1 MLQVFNLPKLKAY
14 LIVGR
19 FENLDQSGGKLS
31 ILNYQLLIRFAFQI
45 NKFISMRKI
54 LLLSAVS
61 IAALT
66 ACQPKHT
73 ETQTAVYFDKS
84 GMDTTVNPADDFF
97 SYANGNFVKYVH
109 IPDDQSGWGS
119 FDSLAQEN
127 IKKLRT
133 LAEDAAAKKDA
144 AKGSPEQKVG
154 DFYIS
159 GMDTVAIEKKGYEP
173 LKPFLARV
181 DAVKDYK
188 ELMALV
194 SDAAKDG
201 GQGGLID
208 FDVYADQA
216 NSAVYIVNLSQTG
229 LSLPEKDYYTRQDSV
244 SKAQRDALLRHIAKY
259 FEMTGTDAATAAKQ
273 AADILA
279 LETTIA
285 KSHRSA
291 VELRD
296 PVKNYNKM
304 SVAALEKL
312 SPNVGWSAIL
322 ARMGAKTDT
331 VNVGQPEFFKAFST
345 LLASQPIDVWKNKV
359 KYSYIRSKA
368 WLLSK
373 AFRDEDFKFHQIF
386 TGEKNQQERW
396 KIVVQEA
403 DAQLK
408 DVLGQLYIAKYF
420 PPEAKKRMEEL
431 VDNLQ
436 KAFRARIAKLE
447 WMSDSTKLRAE
458 AKLDIVLKKIGYPT
472 KWKNYDDVDISR
484 DDYFGNNMKAYRHH
498 YNELLAKVDK
508 PVDRTEWDMTPPAV
522 NAYYNP
528 SYNEIVFP
536 AGILQFP
543 FFDVNAD
550 DAINYG
556 GIGMVI
562 GHEMTHGFDD
572 QGRLYDAQGN
582 LKDWWEKSD
591 SIHFADNAKKLS
603 KQYSTY
609 TVLDTMHVN
618 GDLTLGENIADLGGV
633 LIAYD
638 AFKLTAQGKDTTRID
653 GFTPDQR
660 FFLGFAQVWR
670 GVLRPELMRTL
681 VNTNAHSPEMYRV
694 NGTLSNVPAFYEAWH
709 VTDKNKM
716 YHSANDLV
724 RIW

>member
-1 MLQVFNLPKLKAY
+1 MKNT
-14 LIVGR
+14 
-19 FENLDQSGGKLS
+19 
-31 ILNYQLLIRFAFQI
+31 
-45 NKFISMRKI
+45 I
-54 LLLSAVS
+54 LLCAIFIV
-61 IAALT
+61 ALT
-66 ACQPKHT
+66 GCQPRQSQTK
-73 ETQTAVYFDKS
+73 TAVYFDKS

-97 SYANGNFVKYVH
+97 AYANGGFVRHAH
-109 IPDDQSGWGS
+109 IPDDLSAWGS
-119 FDSLAQEN
+119 FDSLEQDN
-127 IKKLRT
+127 IKKLHSII
-133 LAEDAAAKKDA
+133 EDAAAKKDA
-144 AKGSPEQKVG
+144 AKGSAEQKVG

-159 GMDTVAIEKKGYEP
+159 GMDTVVIEKKGYEP
-173 LKPFLARV
+173 LKPFLTKL

-188 ELMALV
+188 ELIALLA
-194 SDAAKDG
+194 DAAKEG
-201 GQGGLID
+201 VNGGLLD
-208 FDVYADQA
+208 FDVSADQA
-216 NSAVYIVNLSQTG
+216 NSAVNIVNLSQTG
-229 LSLPEKDYYTRQDSV
+229 LTLPEKDYYTRQDSV
-244 SKAQRDALLRHIAKY
+244 SKEQRAALVRHIAKY

-273 AADILA
+273 AADILT

-285 KSHRSA
+285 RSHRSA
-291 VELRD
+291 VDLRD

-312 SPNVGWSAIL
+312 SPNVGWSATL
-322 ARMGAKTDT
+322 TRLGAKTDS
-331 VNVGQPEFFKAFST
+331 VNVGQPEYFKAFGM
-345 LLASQPIDVWKNKV
+345 LIASQPVELWKSKV
-359 KYSYIRSKA
+359 KFDYIQSHAAR
-368 WLLSK
+368 LSR
-373 AFRDEDFKFHQIF
+373 AFRDEDFKFNQLF
-386 TGEKNQQERW
+386 TGGKNQQERW
-396 KIVVQEA
+396 KTVVQNA
-403 DAQLK
+403 DWRLR
-408 DVLGQLYIAKYF
+408 DVLGQLYVAKYF

-447 WMSDSTKLRAE
+447 WMSDSTKQRAV

-472 KWKNYDDVDISR
+472 KWKSYDDVDISR
-484 DDYFGNNMKAYRHH
+484 DDYFGNTTRLSKHR
-498 YNELLAKVDK
+498 YNEAIAKIGK
-508 PVDRTEWDMTPPAV
+508 PVDKTEWDMTPPTV

-582 LKDWWEKSD
+582 LKDWWLA
-591 SIHFADNAKKLS
+591 ADGKLFNERAKQLAA
-603 KQYSTY
+603 QYSTY

-638 AFKLTAQGKDTTRID
+638 AFKLTAQGKDTTKID

-670 GVLRPELMRTL
+670 GVMRPELMRTL
-681 VNTNAHSPEMYRV
+681 VNTNPHSPETYRV
-694 NGTLSNVPAFYEAWH
+694 NGTLRNVPAFYEAWH

-716 YHSANDLV
+716 YHSPDELV

>member
-1 MLQVFNLPKLKAY
+1 
-14 LIVGR
+14 
-19 FENLDQSGGKLS
+19 
-31 ILNYQLLIRFAFQI
+31 
-45 NKFISMRKI
+45 MRKI

-73 ETQTAVYFDKS
+73 ETKTAVYFDRS

-97 SYANGNFVKYVH
+97 DYTNGNFVKHAH
-109 IPDDQSGWGS
+109 IPDDLSSWGS
-119 FDSLAQEN
+119 FDSLAQDN
-127 IKKLRT
+127 IKKLHSI
-133 LAEDAAAKKDA
+133 AEDAAAKKDA
-144 AKGSPEQKVG
+144 AKGSLEQKVG
-154 DFYIS
+154 DFYTS
-159 GMDTVAIEKKGYEP
+159 GMDTVTIEKKGYEP
-173 LKPFLARV
+173 LKPFLTKL

-188 ELMALV
+188 ELITLLA
-194 SDAAKDG
+194 DAAKDG
-201 GQGGLID
+201 GNGGLLDID
-208 FDVYADQA
+208 VSADQA
-216 NSAVYIVNLSQTG
+216 NSAVNIVNLSQTG
-229 LSLPEKDYYTRQDSV
+229 LSLPEKDFYTRQDSV
-244 SKAQRDALLRHIAKY
+244 SKEQRAALVRHIAKY

-273 AADILA
+273 ASDILA
-279 LETTIA
+279 LETMIA
-285 KSHRSA
+285 RSHRSA

-296 PVKNYNKM
+296 PIRNYNKM

-312 SPNVGWSAIL
+312 SPNIGWSATL
-322 ARMGAKTDT
+322 ARLGAKADS

-359 KYSYIRSKA
+359 KYDYIQSKA
-368 WLLSK
+368 GLLSK
-373 AFRDEDFKFHQIF
+373 AFRDENFKFYQIF

-396 KIVVQEA
+396 KIVVQNT
-403 DAQLK
+403 DSRLK
-408 DVLGQLYIAKYF
+408 DVLGQLYVAKYF

-431 VDNLQ
+431 VGNLQ

-472 KWKNYDDVDISR
+472 KWKSYDDVDISR
-484 DDYFGNNMKAYRHH
+484 DDYFGNTIRLSKHH
-498 YNELLAKVDK
+498 YNEIIAKVGK
-508 PVDRTEWDMTPPAV
+508 PVDRTEWDMTPPTV

-582 LKDWWEKSD
+582 LKDWWQKSD
-591 SIHFADNAKKLS
+591 SVHFADNAKKLS

-618 GDLTLGENIADLGGV
+618 GELTLGENIADLGGV

-638 AFKLTAQGKDTTRID
+638 AFKLTAEGKDTTKID

-670 GVLRPELMRTL
+670 GVMRPELVRLL
-681 VNTNAHSPEMYRV
+681 VNTNPHSPEIYRV
-694 NGTLSNVPAFYEAWH
+694 NGTLSNVPAFYTAWH
-709 VTDKNKM
+709 VTDRNKM
-716 YHSANDLV
+716 YHSPDELV

>member
-1 MLQVFNLPKLKAY
+1 MK
-14 LIVGR
+14 
-19 FENLDQSGGKLS
+19 
-31 ILNYQLLIRFAFQI
+31 
-45 NKFISMRKI
+45 KI

-73 ETQTAVYFDKS
+73 ETKTAVYFDKS

-97 SYANGNFVKYVH
+97 AYANGNFVKYAH
-109 IPDDQSGWGS
+109 IPDDQSSWGS
-119 FDSLAQEN
+119 FDSLAQDN
-127 IKKLRT
+127 LKQLRT
-133 LAEDAAAKKDA
+133 IAEEAAAKKDA
-144 AKGSPEQKVG
+144 AKGSAEQKVG
-154 DFYIS
+154 DFYAS

-173 LKPFLARV
+173 LKPFLTKL

-188 ELMALV
+188 ELIALLA
-194 SDAAKDG
+194 DAAQDG
-201 GQGGLID
+201 GNGGLLD
-208 FDVYADQA
+208 FDVSADQA
-216 NSAVYIVNLSQTG
+216 NSSVNIVNLGQTG

-244 SKAQRDALLRHIAKY
+244 SKEQRAALVRHIAKY

-273 AADILA
+273 ASDILA

-285 KSHRSA
+285 KSHRSS
-291 VELRD
+291 VDLRD

-312 SPNVGWSAIL
+312 SPNVGWSATL
-322 ARMGAKTDT
+322 DRMGAKTDS

-345 LLASQPIDVWKNKV
+345 LIASQPIEVWKNKV
-359 KYSYIRSKA
+359 RYDYIQSKA
-368 WLLSK
+368 ARLSK
-373 AFRDEDFKFHQIF
+373 AFRDEDFKFSQIF
-386 TGEKNQQERW
+386 FGEKNQQERW
-396 KIVVQEA
+396 KIIVQNA
-403 DAQLK
+403 DARLK
-408 DVLGQLYIAKYF
+408 DVLGQLYVAKYF
-420 PPEAKKRMEEL
+420 PPAAKKRMEEL

-447 WMSDSTKLRAE
+447 WMSDTTKQRAE

-472 KWKNYDDVDISR
+472 KWKSYDDVDISR
-484 DDYFGNNMKAYRHH
+484 DDYFGNTIRLSKHH
-498 YNELLAKVDK
+498 YKESIAKIGK
-508 PVDRTEWDMTPPAV
+508 PVDRTEWDMTPPTV

-543 FFDVNAD
+543 FFNVNAD

-582 LKDWWEKSD
+582 LHNWWQP
-591 SIHFADNAKKLS
+591 ADGKLFTERTKKLAS
-603 KQYSTY
+603 QYSTY
-609 TVLDTMHVN
+609 TVLDTVHVN
-618 GDLTLGENIADLGGV
+618 GELTLGENIADLGGM

-638 AFKLTAQGKDTTRID
+638 AFKLTAQGKDTTKID

-670 GVLRPELMRTL
+670 LVERPELLRTMIN
-681 VNTNAHSPEMYRV
+681 VNPHSPAEYRV
-694 NGTLSNVPAFYEAWH
+694 NGTLRNVPAFYDAWH

-716 YHSANDLV
+716 YHSPDEMV